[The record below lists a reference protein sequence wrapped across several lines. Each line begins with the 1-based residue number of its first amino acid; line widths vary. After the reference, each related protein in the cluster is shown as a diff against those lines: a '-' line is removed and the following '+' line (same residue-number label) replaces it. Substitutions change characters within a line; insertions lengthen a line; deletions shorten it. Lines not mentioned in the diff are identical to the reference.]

1 MEKKIFISHSSLDTE
16 IGEKFVDV
24 LIEIGIPK
32 EIIFYSSRYH
42 TGVEIGNDFH
52 AEIKQYLSSCDIVV
66 FLLTKN
72 FYNSPACLNEMGA
85 AWILDKD
92 ISPILLDNLKP
103 SDMKGFIDSHYI
115 AFTPKPGEEYK
126 LISKLNPYITKRN
139 TQRELQEI
147 FADFINAANDISKY
161 SEQYTGLYNADL
173 SFLEEEII
181 KKRFTDVEILVL
193 EYFKESQN
201 NYLELNNTNFDEFVQ
216 SHSNFE
222 YQNAFCLLVES
233 EYISAFEKRLDDGTI
248 VYSYYLKLDYF
259 RQLISIGSLGE
270 KYIES
275 VKSKYKK
282 INSDMRKVVFDT
294 SNVLDTYIADGN
306 IRELELLLLSYVY
319 DKMDTSLGDR
329 WMANGTIASIQAWER
344 EEFVND
350 KLSRNYHTALNILIN
365 KGVLEVVSYTS
376 YGNPREYKFKDEYAK
391 GLNSLNEQSK
401 ELMTLT
407 KKNNYQVYSDDDL
420 PF

>member
-282 INSDMRKVVFDT
+282 INSDTRKVVFDT

-407 KKNNYQVYSDDDL
+407 KKNNYQVYCDDDL